1 MVAIIYSYIQLNMTL
16 SCLSSVFAT
25 KLTNTTG
32 NIDPSTHAKQI
43 QQTDKASQPTRTRWI
58 GKVSLFTMDRRI
70 IGIPLNLL
78 HIPEKDHTHS
88 RLWRKTR
95 RPHRWLWHSIV
106 HKTEGNVKTLECLK
120 AYASWGGP
128 LALQFQSE
136 GLALVFGWIVW
147 VSLRPP
153 KNTTPVENKTVAT
166 TFWANLKQ
174 ALIMGQDDGLWM
186 LRTIPQFPENGS
198 KPHFLVAYKD
208 RTHRLYIFSTNQE
221 QACILTYFLPVH
233 LLPMSNQA
241 GIYPYVLPVYVFPIS
256 VWSSTSG
263 AIESIKL
270 T

>member
-1 MVAIIYSYIQLNMTL
+1 MQNRYNRQ
-16 SCLSSVFAT
+16 T
-25 KLTNTTG
+25 KL
-32 NIDPSTHAKQI
+32 PS
-43 QQTDKASQPTRTRWI
+43 PP
-58 GKVSLFTMDRRI
+58 MDRRI
-70 IGIPLNLL
+70 IG
-78 HIPEKDHTHS
+78 THWKSCISQKKITQS

-106 HKTEGNVKTLECLK
+106 HKTEGTVKTLECLK

-128 LALQFQSE
+128 SALQFQIE

-153 KNTTPVENKTVAT
+153 KNVIPVENKTVAT

-198 KPHFLVAYKD
+198 KPHFSVPYKD

-221 QACILTYFLPVH
+221 QACILTYFLPVY
-233 LLPMSNQA
+233 LQPMSNQA
-241 GIYPYVLPVYVFPIS
+241 GIYPYVLPVYVFPIF